1 MNNRLILYIFI
12 QPVDFMRLKSQTR
25 DFFKELFI
33 QIFVNSQRSTP
44 LANSN
49 IQGLVFTRN
58 RNAVEE
64 IFNKVSRV
72 EALAMGLV
80 FSLSESF
87 PEKRF
92 KSDDGLSKF
101 LKWAVGVAKDTLRSR
116 IDLIPSTV

>member
-1 MNNRLILYIFI
+1 M
-12 QPVDFMRLKSQTR
+12 QPVDFTRLKTQTC

-49 IQGLVFTRN
+49 IKDLVFTRN

-64 IFNKVSRV
+64 IFIKVSRV

-80 FSLSESF
+80 FFLSQSF
-87 PEKRF
+87 PEKHL
-92 KSDDGLSKF
+92 KSGDGFSKF
-101 LKWAVGVAKDTLRSR
+101 LKWAVGVAKDTLRTG
-116 IDLIPSTV
+116 IDLIPT

>member
-1 MNNRLILYIFI
+1 MILYLI

-49 IQGLVFTRN
+49 IQDLVFTRN

-64 IFNKVSRV
+64 IFNKASRV

-80 FSLSESF
+80 FFLSETF
-87 PEKRF
+87 PEKHF
-92 KSDDGLSKF
+92 KSDDGFSKF
-101 LKWAVGVAKDTLRSR
+101 LMWAVGVAKDTLRTG